1 MKSCCKAAVACSTFA
16 AATEWS
22 GYNNYE
28 APKQQYGGPK
38 GGFGQKSFGG
48 KSVGGY
54 GGYGKGG
61 LSGLSG
67 LGGLNGFDAGRD
79 FELDNRKGSG
89 FGFGQVQDF
98 TKGFGGYAGPFAQDK
113 IQKRESVSNGINQLD
128 GYESR
133 GRADLGGI
141 RGQNGFGDIRT
152 PNTGLRGLN
161 GIDGQNQGDVKC
173 RGPIC
178 EGVNPTCSECDST
191 PRDTCKYTC
200 DESFKAGHGKSRD
213 IGSYGN
219 LKRPSYGASKRSYG
233 GYGRKEQSYA
243 PKRSYGGYEERS
255 YAPQQSYGR
264 KW

>member
-98 TKGFGGYAGPFAQDK
+98 TKGFGGYRGPFGHDK
-113 IQKRESVSNGINQLD
+113 YVHKESVSNGISQLD
-128 GYESR
+128 GPESN

-141 RGQNGFGDIRT
+141 RGQDGFGDLGT
-152 PNTGLRGLN
+152 PNTGLNGLN
-161 GIDGQNQGDVKC
+161 GIDGQNQNALKC
-173 RGPIC
+173 RGPNC
-178 EGVNPTCSECDST
+178 AGVNPTQSESDGN
-191 PRDTCKYTC
+191 PRDQACKYC
-200 DESFKAGHGKSRD
+200 GGQGCKFCKGLGWYQKGKKSVEVS
-213 IGSYGN
+213 SYG
-219 LKRPSYGASKRSYG
+219 
-233 GYGRKEQSYA
+233 A
-243 PKRSYGGYEERS
+243 PKRSYGGYGKQS
-255 YAPQQSYGR
+255 YAPQRSYGSYGR